1 MQNPYVQVSL
11 GIILIGLSVL
21 IAAFLIGV
29 GVVMVL
35 MLKNIANR
43 ERLKRLEQQREFLR
57 KYGHIQQEDDLK

>member
-29 GVVMVL
+29 GVAMISTSR
-35 MLKNIANR
+35 NIANR
-43 ERLKRLEQQREFLR
+43 ERLKRLEQQREFL
-57 KYGHIQQEDDLK
+57 KQLNSKQEDDLK

>member
-29 GVVMVL
+29 GVAMISTSR
-35 MLKNIANR
+35 NIANR
-43 ERLKRLEQQREFLR
+43 ERLKRLEQQREFL
-57 KYGHIQQEDDLK
+57 KQYHNKQEDDLK

>member
-29 GVVMVL
+29 GVAIITTSR
-35 MLKNIANR
+35 NIANR
-43 ERLKRLEQQREFLR
+43 ERLKRLEQQREFL
-57 KYGHIQQEDDLK
+57 KQYHKQEDDLK

>member
-29 GVVMVL
+29 GVAMVSTSR
-35 MLKNIANR
+35 NIANR
-43 ERLKRLEQQREFLR
+43 ERLKRLEQQREFL
-57 KYGHIQQEDDLK
+57 KQYHNIQEDDLK